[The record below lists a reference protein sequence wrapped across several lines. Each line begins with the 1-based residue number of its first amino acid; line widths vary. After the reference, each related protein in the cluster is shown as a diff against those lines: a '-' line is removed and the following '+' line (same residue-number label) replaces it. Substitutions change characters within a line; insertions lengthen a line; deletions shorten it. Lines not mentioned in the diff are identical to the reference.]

1 MRKLSLFILLLS
13 LLSTNLFAK
22 PLCKVFYERLENEYS
37 KLFLED
43 NPITEIETYGFDI
56 DVYFDEKSAHIIN
69 PGDSKY
75 KKGDYAK
82 LNEVETINREL
93 INSGKE
99 KITYYDGIWEIDK
112 SKEGYLKI
120 GKVYTE
126 KLAGQIKPGD
136 LIISANGKD
145 LRDLDLSRKKNE
157 EDIKYFED
165 FVNEEEVEFVIQGF
179 DSNKIKYT
187 KKFKLK
193 LENLEF
199 EEPFLDFYIEAVSIN
214 EKEGTTNITL
224 KTDFNVTLNDT
235 FLITKLAREILVY
248 ENNDS
253 DDWFEECT
261 YSTKDWESL
270 EIHDPNY
277 GMVFDNLISK
287 DQSKLDENYFIFPG
301 MTGTWDVITEDYLN
315 ISYQSKGEYKFKNEF
330 KLHSFPFDRQTI
342 KVFIYQ
348 SRYGLGDYQALLS
361 DFAYRGMASFAKKEN
376 AIQGWNIVDYKTAYK
391 VYKDPNN
398 DHHNDGVE
406 FTITVERKS
415 SYYIFKVIFPIL
427 LILMICWSAVW
438 IDPKEIESRLTITI
452 VCLLSLI
459 AYNFVIDSELPKLE
473 YLTIMDY
480 IILISYVYAAIP
492 NFLSIYSFQLF
503 KKNRSL
509 TEKYEGYEKKYGLPS
524 YILIIFLIV
533 IINASNAPENTNAM
547 FTWVSMKN

>member
-193 LENLEF
+193 LENLE
-199 EEPFLDFYIEAVSIN
+199 
-214 EKEGTTNITL
+214 
-224 KTDFNVTLNDT
+224 
-235 FLITKLAREILVY
+235 
-248 ENNDS
+248 
-253 DDWFEECT
+253 
-261 YSTKDWESL
+261 
-270 EIHDPNY
+270 
-277 GMVFDNLISK
+277 
-287 DQSKLDENYFIFPG
+287 
-301 MTGTWDVITEDYLN
+301 
-315 ISYQSKGEYKFKNEF
+315 
-330 KLHSFPFDRQTI
+330 
-342 KVFIYQ
+342 
-348 SRYGLGDYQALLS
+348 
-361 DFAYRGMASFAKKEN
+361 
-376 AIQGWNIVDYKTAYK
+376 
-391 VYKDPNN
+391 
-398 DHHNDGVE
+398 
-406 FTITVERKS
+406 
-415 SYYIFKVIFPIL
+415 
-427 LILMICWSAVW
+427 
-438 IDPKEIESRLTITI
+438 
-452 VCLLSLI
+452 
-459 AYNFVIDSELPKLE
+459 
-473 YLTIMDY
+473 
-480 IILISYVYAAIP
+480 
-492 NFLSIYSFQLF
+492 
-503 KKNRSL
+503 
-509 TEKYEGYEKKYGLPS
+509 
-524 YILIIFLIV
+524 
-533 IINASNAPENTNAM
+533 
-547 FTWVSMKN
+547 